1 MKKLLFLL
9 SLTLFVCVL
18 RAQIKSDKD
27 PYMTKTLSGE
37 SIKNV
42 EVETS
47 GGNIAVTGGNTS
59 DARIEVYVQQNNYK
73 GKDLSK
79 EEIQKRLNDDY
90 NLEISVAN
98 NKLTA
103 VAKPKDRHM
112 DWKNAL
118 NISFKV
124 FTSQNISTE
133 LSTSGGSIDLKN
145 ISGTQDFSTSGGGLR
160 VDNLSGKIKGRTS
173 GGSIDI
179 INSKDEI
186 DMATSGGS
194 IIADHCTGDLKLS
207 TSGGSLK
214 LTDLN
219 GMIDANTSGGNVH
232 GNNISGE
239 LNAHTSGGNIELSDL
254 SCSLETS
261 TSGGNIDVAIK
272 EFGKYVKISNSGGNI
287 DLQIPKNKGLNL
299 KLSGDKIKTES
310 LTNFN
315 GTTDED
321 EINGTLNGGGIPV
334 TVKAGSGKIT
344 LSFK

>member
-9 SLTLFVCVL
+9 ALTFSVL
-18 RAQIKSDKD
+18 VTRAQNKSDKE
-27 PYMTKTLSGE
+27 PYLVKSLTNE

-47 GGNIAVTGGNTS
+47 GGSISVTGGNAS
-59 DARIEVYVQQNNYK
+59 EARIEVYVQQNNYK

-79 EEIQKRLNDDY
+79 EDIRKRLDEDY
-90 NLEISVAN
+90 NLNISVAN

-103 VAKPKDRHM
+103 IAKPKDRHM

-118 NISFKV
+118 NISFKI
-124 FTSQNISTE
+124 FTSQNVSTD

-145 ISGTQDFSTSGGGLR
+145 ISGKQDFSTSGGSLNI
-160 VDNLSGKIKGRTS
+160 DNLSGNIKGRTS
-173 GGSIDI
+173 GGSIDL

-186 DMATSGGS
+186 DLATSGGS
-194 IIADHCTGDLKLS
+194 IKADHCTGNLKLA

-214 LTDLN
+214 LSELN
-219 GMIDANTSGGNVH
+219 GKIEAMTSGGNVK
-232 GNNISGE
+232 GNTIGGE
-239 LNAHTSGGNIELSDL
+239 LNAQTSGGNIDLSDL
-254 SCSLETS
+254 TCSLETS

-287 DLQIPKNKGLNL
+287 DLEIPKNKGLNL

-310 LTNFN
+310 LNNFS

-344 LSFK
+344 LTFK